1 VRCIFIR
8 SIGALVALLMA
19 FGSQAAL
26 VTVYG
31 TDVKFTY
38 EELTAF
44 GTANVIGNNIFF
56 LPTTFLA
63 ESLNGE
69 GAVTNNVT
77 LNIEV
82 EAITDGYSMNAFQL
96 AEEGDYKLNGTD
108 ASVSANG
115 QFRIT
120 SLTKQCGA
128 GTFAPICKDE
138 QIFDAGPLTVN
149 TNLPVAWSAGAL
161 IDLAD
166 TEFWDTDTKVT
177 MTIENLLTA
186 TTTLANDET
195 FPNGE
200 TAFIQK
206 KFVGGGVGI
215 IINPVPVPGAVWLFG
230 SAIGLLGWVR
240 RRRAA

>member
-19 FGSQAAL
+19 FGSQAAI
-26 VTVYG
+26 VTLYG
-31 TDVKFTY
+31 DDVSFKFDDA
-38 EELTAF
+38 TAF
-44 GTANVIGNNIFF
+44 GTANVLGNNIFF
-56 LPTTFLA
+56 LPTDFLA

-82 EAITDGYSMNAFQL
+82 EVTTIGYVMDSFQM
-96 AEEGDYKLNGTD
+96 AEEGDYKLNGAG

-128 GTFAPICKDE
+128 GPFAPICMDNE
-138 QIFDAGPLTVN
+138 IFDAGPLTMN
-149 TNLPVAWSAGAL
+149 TNSPVTWNAGAS

-166 TEFWDTDTKVT
+166 TALWNTDTKVT

-186 TTTLANDET
+186 TTLNTEA
-195 FPNGE
+195 GE

-206 KFVGGGVGI
+206 KFAAGGVGI
-215 IINPVPVPGAVWLFG
+215 IINPPTIPVPGAVWLFG
-230 SAIGLLGWVR
+230 SAIGLLGWMR
-240 RRRAA
+240 RRRAN

>member
-1 VRCIFIR
+1 MRCIFIR

-19 FGSQAAL
+19 LGSQAAI
-26 VTVYG
+26 VTIQG
-31 TDVKFTY
+31 ADVKFTFDDA
-38 EELTAF
+38 TAF

-56 LPTTFLA
+56 LPTNFLA
-63 ESLNGE
+63 ESLNGG

-82 EAITDGYSMNAFQL
+82 EATTVGYSMDSFQL
-96 AEEGDYKLNGTD
+96 AEEGDYKLNGAD

-128 GTFAPICKDE
+128 GIFAPICKDN

-149 TNLPVAWSAGAL
+149 TNSPVTWNASAQ

-166 TEFWDTDTKVT
+166 TAGWDTDTKVT

-186 TTTLANDET
+186 TTLN
-195 FPNGE
+195 PGVGE

-206 KFVGGGVGI
+206 KFSAGDVGI
-215 IINPVPVPGAVWLFG
+215 IVNPVPLPAAAWLFG
-230 SAIGLLGWVR
+230 SAIGLLGWIR
-240 RRRAA
+240 RRRAG

>member
-19 FGSQAAL
+19 FGSQATL

-38 EELTAF
+38 EDSTAF

-82 EAITDGYSMNAFQL
+82 EATTVDYSMNAFQL

-120 SLTKQCGA
+120 SLTKTCGI
-128 GTFAPICKDE
+128 GIFAPICKDE

-149 TNLPVAWSAGAL
+149 TNSPVTWNAGAL
-161 IDLAD
+161 IDLTD

-186 TTTLANDET
+186 TTLNTEV
-195 FPNGE
+195 GE

-230 SAIGLLGWVR
+230 SAIGLLGWMR
-240 RRRAA
+240 RRRAG